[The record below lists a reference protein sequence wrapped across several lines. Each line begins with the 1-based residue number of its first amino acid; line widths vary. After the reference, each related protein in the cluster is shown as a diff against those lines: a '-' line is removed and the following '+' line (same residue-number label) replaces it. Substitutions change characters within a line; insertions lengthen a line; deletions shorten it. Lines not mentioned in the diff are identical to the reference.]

1 MNLTA
6 VIVSYKSSHLLDEL
20 ILDIPKNFEIIIIE
34 NSLDTNLKKLETKY
48 ENVKVIFPNKNLGLG
63 KAINLGL
70 SKSANNF
77 VWCLCPDVKISTKC
91 YNEIYNL
98 LNHFDDFSLISPT
111 YFDEKN
117 HKNYKSSDM
126 NLNDNIRLIKNY
138 KLIAVDEIDFAT
150 VIVNKSKIDSNNM
163 MDENIHLYFENQEV
177 CLRFKKQGK
186 KLYVVDNLKF
196 IHHGTKSSDP
206 SLKFDIQIHRNWH
219 YCWSKFYYLKKHH
232 NYFYAFRK
240 TLPNLLRALKK
251 CLIYIMKNNGA
262 NFKLHKAELSG
273 LINSYL
279 LRKSFY
285 RPPQDKNLQ

>member
-1 MNLTA
+1 M
-6 VIVSYKSSHLLDEL
+6 
-20 ILDIPKNFEIIIIE
+20 
-34 NSLDTNLKKLETKY
+34 
-48 ENVKVIFPNKNLGLG
+48 GR
-63 KAINLGL
+63 
-70 SKSANNF
+70 
-77 VWCLCPDVKISTKC
+77 
-91 YNEIYNL
+91 
-98 LNHFDDFSLISPT
+98 
-111 YFDEKN
+111 
-117 HKNYKSSDM
+117 
-126 NLNDNIRLIKNY
+126 NIRLIKDY